1 MPTVHALTTL
11 SLVGCFFAFSSTRLL
26 SHDQIPGAPQ
36 SKPIAIVGGTLHT
49 IRGDSLHNA
58 TLLFAE
64 GKILHV
70 GAGASLPDGVE
81 MIQAAGKHVYPGLI
95 EAHSDLGL
103 VEINS
108 IRATIDSSEIGTFN
122 PNLQA
127 EVAYNPD
134 SELIPVARANGIL
147 AALSVPTGGLI
158 SGRSSLMLLDGWT
171 RDDLTL
177 QSSVA
182 MHLRWPRGL
191 DELKQLVE
199 FFEQSQR
206 YVAAVADDA
215 TDYPHP
221 RDMRLEAMAP
231 VLNGQTP
238 IIVAADQ
245 LEAIRG
251 AIAFKRRFGLNLIV
265 AGGTDAGRCTELLKS
280 EKVPVIVTAV
290 YRNPS
295 RRHSPYDEAYTLPKK
310 LHDAGIAFCIS
321 AGGRFGA
328 SGIRN
333 LPYNAA
339 TAAAYG
345 LPESIA
351 VRSITLSP
359 AEILGVN
366 DRIGAL
372 QVGLEATLFISD
384 GDILETPTQV
394 ERAYVQGRLV
404 DLNSRHTQLYRKYAE
419 KIERSKKSA
428 H

>member
-108 IRATIDSSEIGTFN
+108 IRATIDSREIGTFN